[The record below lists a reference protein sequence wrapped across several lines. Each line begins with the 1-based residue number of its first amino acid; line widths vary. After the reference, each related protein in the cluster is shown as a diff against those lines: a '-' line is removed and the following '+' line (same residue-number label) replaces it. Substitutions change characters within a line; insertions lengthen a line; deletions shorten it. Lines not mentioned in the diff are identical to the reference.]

1 MKIFYVMSLDIRENQ
16 FLFGLKLS
24 CQYLDLLKIKLRSQT
39 FVLVWGSNKKVSK
52 KKRMSKKR
60 CYLIGVCKLQ
70 YDKFIET

>member
-39 FVLVWGSNKKVSK
+39 FVLV
-52 KKRMSKKR
+52 
-60 CYLIGVCKLQ
+60 
-70 YDKFIET
+70 